1 MRQYIRHP
9 SDIPIEYELGD
20 IVAQKEEYLNDIG
33 EGGISFRA
41 KNNIETGSIIMIRIP
56 IREPI
61 FEEKGIVVWCQKN
74 NNLYDVG
81 VKFKDASSEF
91 RLRMIEQV
99 CHIEHYKSEI
109 LEKEGRKLSGKEA
122 AVEWISKYAK
132 DFPPR

>member
-41 KNNIETGSIIMIRIP
+41 KKNIEAGSIIIIRIP
-56 IREPI
+56 LREPI

-81 VKFKDASSEF
+81 VMFKDASSEF

-132 DFPPR
+132 DFPP